1 MAGKSF
7 KPIRISD
14 DSSIDLFCFP
24 YAGSGASI
32 FYSWANYLNP
42 KINIYGFL
50 APGKEDRI
58 SEELIVD
65 LNTLVQNAVEELKQI
80 INKPFVLF
88 GHSMGSVL
96 AFEIAKTL
104 ESETITPELVILS
117 GRPPPRFGLKM
128 NPISHLGDKELI
140 AELHKLEGT
149 DTRILENDE
158 LMELLLP
165 IIRADFR
172 ISEAYKSSAS
182 LKINSPMIAIGS
194 EEDPWLNVAEFS
206 EWKDYSNSTTKI
218 HFFPGGHFYLREHID
233 LLTAFLNT
241 EILAQIR
248 SIKSGN

>member
-42 KINIYGFL
+42 KINIYGFQ

-58 SEELIVD
+58 SEDLIID
-65 LNTLVQNAVEELKQI
+65 LNTLIQNAVKELKQI

-104 ESETITPELVILS
+104 ELENITPELVILS
-117 GRPPPRFGLKM
+117 GRPPPRFGLRM

-194 EEDPWLNVAEFS
+194 EEDPWLNKAEFK

-218 HFFPGGHFYLREHID
+218 QFFPGGHFYLREHLD
-233 LLTAFLNT
+233 LLTTFLNT
-241 EILAQIR
+241 EILAQMQ
-248 SIKSGN
+248 

>member
-1 MAGKSF
+1 MVGKSF

-14 DSSIDLFCFP
+14 DSTIDLFCFP

-32 FYSWANYLNP
+32 FYSWANHLNP
-42 KINIYGFL
+42 KINIYGFQ

-58 SEELIVD
+58 SEDLIID
-65 LNTLVQNAVEELKQI
+65 LNILIQNAVQELKQI

-96 AFEIAKTL
+96 AFEIAKSL
-104 ESETITPELVILS
+104 ESENITPKLVILS
-117 GRPPPRFGLKM
+117 GRPPPKFGLRM

-140 AELHKLEGT
+140 TELYKLEGT

-172 ISEAYKSSAS
+172 ISEAYQSSAS

-194 EEDPWLNVAEFS
+194 EEDPWLNEAEFND
-206 EWKDYSNSTTKI
+206 WKDYSNSTTKI
-218 HFFPGGHFYLREHID
+218 QFFPGGHFYLREHLD
-233 LLTAFLNT
+233 LLSTFLNT
-241 EILAQIR
+241 EILAQV
-248 SIKSGN
+248 